1 MDQKKT
7 GSFLREL
14 RKEKGLTQEQ
24 AAEKFNTSA
33 RTISRWETGAYMP
46 DISLLI
52 DIAEFYSVDVRE
64 IIDGERKND
73 NMDKES
79 KEVAQKMADYSNTEK
94 QNTFKTLKLMS
105 TVVTVLSILLI
116 VANSAA
122 LFMAKQAGSP
132 QEGAQPMAGMES
144 GLVLVLILFLALIIM
159 NLYINGKASNNWE
172 KLQPVVITL
181 LVIMGIIALVGVVRV
196 VPPLLI
202 PGLHG

>member
-33 RTISRWETGAYMP
+33 RTISRWE
-46 DISLLI
+46 LI

>member
-7 GSFLREL
+7 GSFLKEL

-64 IIDGERKND
+64 IIDGERKKD
-73 NMDKES
+73 NMDKEA
-79 KEVAQKMADYSNTEK
+79 KEVAEKMADYSNTEK
-94 QNTFKTLKLMS
+94 KNTFKTLKLMS
-105 TVVTVLSILLI
+105 TLVTVLSVLLI
-116 VANSAA
+116 IANSVA
-122 LFMAKQAGSP
+122 LFMAKAAG
-132 QEGAQPMAGMES
+132 QQGVGQQMVGMES

-181 LVIMGIIALVGVVRV
+181 LVIMGIIALAGVIRV

-202 PGLHG
+202 PGMHG